1 VQQGGGP
8 HYQLKEP
15 RRTHVQLMLARV
27 PVRPLVQAPRPALAR
42 AMSSLRHYPLAKDT
56 QLVLQQGDITR
67 WQGDAIVNAGTCA
80 SLTPLC
86 RARAVT

>member
-1 VQQGGGP
+1 
-8 HYQLKEP
+8 
-15 RRTHVQLMLARV
+15 VQLMLARV

-42 AMSSLRHYPLAKDT
+42 AMSSLRHSLAKDT

>member
-1 VQQGGGP
+1 
-8 HYQLKEP
+8 
-15 RRTHVQLMLARV
+15 
-27 PVRPLVQAPRPALAR
+27 
-42 AMSSLRHYPLAKDT
+42 MSSLRHYPLAKDT